1 MNYHFKVH
9 DDPDGFWAQGI
20 ELEHCITQGDTKE
33 ELLKNLD
40 EVLNLYLDEP
50 ADSKMVFPLPEKSIK
65 GKDIVEI
72 LVNSKIAF
80 ALYLRQTRLL
90 NKMTQKQVATK
101 MGMKSVFGYQK
112 LESSKTA
119 NPTLVTLSKL
129 KKIFPKFNIAL
140 II

>member
-1 MNYHFKVH
+1 MNYHFKIH
-9 DDPDGFWAQGI
+9 DDSDGFWAQGI
-20 ELEHCITQGDTKE
+20 ELEYCITQGDTKE
-33 ELLKNLD
+33 ELMKNLD

-65 GKDIVEI
+65 GENIVKI
-72 LVNSKIAF
+72 PVNSKIAF